1 MFFVIIRQKINIK
14 IDVNEI
20 VPPEAVLR
28 LYERYKPSNTDIIP
42 NNIDREIVF
51 IIPCLNRKDAAT
63 GIIIIEDTTK
73 SPTTF
78 IDADIVALNKIEKSM
93 LKKLLLNFD
102 ILANSSSKIIN
113 VNFLKY
119 MINNVKTIKLVI
131 IIKLISNFDSVNIF
145 PKIMFSMFILTIPL
159 LDIII
164 AIPKL
169 KVKIIESEI
178 SEKFL

>member
-14 IDVNEI
+14 IEVNEI

-28 LYERYKPSNTDIIP
+28 LYERYNPSNTDITP
-42 NNIDREIVF
+42 NIMDKKIVF
-51 IIPCLNRKDAAT
+51 IRPFLNRKDAAT
-63 GIIIIEDTTK
+63 GIIIIDDTTK

-78 IDADIVALNKIEKSM
+78 MDADIVALNKTEKSI

-102 ILANSSSKIIN
+102 TLANSSSKIIK

-119 MINNVKTIKLVI
+119 MINNVSTIKLVVT
-131 IIKLISNFDSVNIF
+131 IKLISNFDRVNIF
-145 PKIMFSMFILTIPL
+145 PKIMFSIFMLTIPL

-169 KVKIIESEI
+169 RVKIIERDI